1 MTSEIAP
8 ATTSAGDGL
17 DAFGVAPGTGTA
29 RIVRPAATPE
39 AATLVRGALAADL
52 AARGVDP
59 AVIDDARLVVTEL
72 VANAV
77 RHAAPLTDGCVRVR
91 WRVQGETVDIEVGD
105 GGAPTTPRPSPLAP
119 WATQGR
125 GLRIVR
131 SVAHEWGVLDDP
143 HGRIVWACVGGP
155 SRRRVTT

>member
-1 MTSEIAP
+1 M
-8 ATTSAGDGL
+8 
-17 DAFGVAPGTGTA
+17 
-29 RIVRPAATPE
+29 
-39 AATLVRGALAADL
+39 
-52 AARGVDP
+52 
-59 AVIDDARLVVTEL
+59 IDDARLVVTEL